1 MTSETLCPNRKII
14 EDFIHEISR
23 DWQND
28 PDQNGLFEVRCLGEH
43 RNPVTQRFALHA
55 CDEAVDLAVNMNDA
69 KLNIYMTINPISNNA
84 AVKAAKD
91 ADILRAHYTFVDAD
105 DQSGLS
111 GLNALAA
118 KLEPDIIVIT
128 GTIPHERRHAYWR
141 LLEPCTDLDLW
152 RSRQLDRAERYQTD
166 KAVTNPSRLMRVA
179 GTVSYPN
186 TAKLARGYVP
196 ELTTMKLSAS

>member
-1 MTSETLCPNRKII
+1 
-14 EDFIHEISR
+14 
-23 DWQND
+23 
-28 PDQNGLFEVRCLGEH
+28 
-43 RNPVTQRFALHA
+43 
-55 CDEAVDLAVNMNDA
+55 
-69 KLNIYMTINPISNNA
+69 MTINPISNNA
-84 AVKAAKD
+84 AVKAATD

-111 GLNALAA
+111 GLITLAA

-128 GTIPHERRHAYWR
+128 GTISHEQRHAYWR
-141 LLEPCTDLDLW
+141 LLEPCTDLKLW
-152 RSRQLDRAERYQTD
+152 RYRQLDRAGRYHTD
-166 KAVTNPSRLMRVA
+166 KAVANPSRLMRIA